1 MAADSG
7 LSAVLHFFFLTAI
20 CKYAKMYLLRFRLVK
35 ICCFSIFSLFSFFAP
50 ADNDVIATLMPT
62 SLHTLRVSLQNK

>member
-1 MAADSG
+1 
-7 LSAVLHFFFLTAI
+7 
-20 CKYAKMYLLRFRLVK
+20 MYLLRFRLVK

-50 ADNDVIATLMPT
+50 ADNDVIDTLVPT

>member
-50 ADNDVIATLMPT
+50 ADNDVIDT